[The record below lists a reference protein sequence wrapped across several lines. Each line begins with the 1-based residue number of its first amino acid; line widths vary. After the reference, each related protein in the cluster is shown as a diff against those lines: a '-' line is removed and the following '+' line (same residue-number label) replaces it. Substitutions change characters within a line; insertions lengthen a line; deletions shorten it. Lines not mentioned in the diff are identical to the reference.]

1 MSRTYNDYYF
11 EKEDVMDELHEVTY
25 KPEKNE
31 VKFRLSEI
39 GLLTRLLRIVY
50 EEQGLDMIKCL
61 VRSKTNR
68 KFIWFNDEMMT
79 DIINDIEEG
88 IKDE

>member
-31 VKFRLSEI
+31 VKFRLNEI

-50 EEQGLDMIKCL
+50 EEQGLYMIKCL